1 MEFINPKKINK
12 NQQEERIGKWKKNL
26 NQLLDKENLEKS
38 DLNNTRIKKLVVDEK
53 TLKWTIQN

>member
-12 NQQEERIGKWKKNL
+12 NQQEERIGKWKKKNL

-38 DLNNTRIKKLVVDEK
+38 DLNNTRIK
-53 TLKWTIQN
+53 N

>member
-1 MEFINPKKINK
+1 M
-12 NQQEERIGKWKKNL
+12 KKNL

-53 TLKWTIQN
+53 NTQMNNSKLDKIKDERE